1 MTVKHG
7 RRMSTTHNYVKDAC
21 AEECSWLAWSGLL
34 MAVTLFS
41 HSIRFMSRLTLPILV
56 QGPRAMSKKR
66 YAETGSRMQS
76 GHGGEPGHDSDDGF
90 EEELATSCFVSE
102 LVVKKSRFIAC
113 VGPAPT
119 ASDAFAFIAAASE
132 PDARHN
138 CWAFRV
144 GSDLTRSSDDGE
156 PSGTAGKPILA
167 SIERSGLSHVVVV
180 VVRYF
185 GGIKLGA
192 PGLTRAYSNAAS
204 ACLKGAPRQRRLF
217 TTDIQICVP
226 HNSMGSALAVVDKH
240 KVINVEY
247 R

>member
-1 MTVKHG
+1 
-7 RRMSTTHNYVKDAC
+7 
-21 AEECSWLAWSGLL
+21 
-34 MAVTLFS
+34 
-41 HSIRFMSRLTLPILV
+41 
-56 QGPRAMSKKR
+56 MSKKELP
-66 YAETGSRMQS
+66 ETGSRKKS
-76 GHGGEPGHDSDDGF
+76 GIGGESRKEVDDGV

-102 LVVKKSRFIAC
+102 TVVKKSRFIAC
-113 VGPAPT
+113 VAPAPT
-119 ASDAFAFIAAASE
+119 VSDAVAFVAAASE

-144 GSDLTRSSDDGE
+144 GSDVTRSSDDGE

-204 ACLKGAPRQRRLF
+204 ACLKEAPRQRRLV

-226 HNSMGSALAVVDKH
+226 HNSVGSALAIVDKH

-247 R
+247 G